1 MGGPR
6 RRHARHDR
14 LRPRALPARGEG
26 DRLGRH
32 LERRSGIPGVEL
44 TGRLL
49 WDHALTGRVALE
61 DVVRWTSE
69 APARV
74 FGLDDRKGFV
84 RVGGDADLVLLDPAR
99 DRTDARGD
107 LRQPQRRQPAPRVRS
122 PLPRPD
128 RSVWSRGRLAAEGG
142 RVVAAAGSGAVL
154 TPTRPQTPSSP
165 EGPTM
170 TTATILGGTL
180 FEPSPARSDPTPG
193 CASKGASSLPSG
205 STRVP
210 TVGDTFDATGKTVLP
225 GLANLH
231 GHLAWDAFSDL
242 EGQCRYDGPMGYLK
256 AARGLISAVEAGV
269 TTFRDLACVHDTGL
283 MARQAQRDGLLPGP
297 KVVACGRAVC
307 RTGGHIHFGNR
318 EADGVAEVIKATREQ
333 IKAGADW
340 IKLMAHGYSSDELHA
355 CIDTAHELGIPV
367 TTDAGAWAERAVDA
381 GVDCIEHGGNYS
393 DELIAKIVER
403 GVWIVPTL
411 SPVVL
416 QAREGH
422 AWGMKQSVIDR
433 RRGQLADKGRQEGLG
448 RARRAGAKL
457 AFGTDSGSPVV
468 PHDAL
473 LGEVDA
479 LLELGVFDTLN
490 QVLQAM
496 TIRAAECVRLA
507 EDRGSLAPSKR
518 ADIVLV
524 DGNLEDDRSALQRVD
539 RVYRSGRLVVDGG
552 HGLVPDPR
560 DYQTFVGVGA

>member
-1 MGGPR
+1 
-6 RRHARHDR
+6 
-14 LRPRALPARGEG
+14 
-26 DRLGRH
+26 
-32 LERRSGIPGVEL
+32 
-44 TGRLL
+44 
-49 WDHALTGRVALE
+49 
-61 DVVRWTSE
+61 
-69 APARV
+69 
-74 FGLDDRKGFV
+74 
-84 RVGGDADLVLLDPAR
+84 
-99 DRTDARGD
+99 
-107 LRQPQRRQPAPRVRS
+107 
-122 PLPRPD
+122 
-128 RSVWSRGRLAAEGG
+128 
-142 RVVAAAGSGAVL
+142 
-154 TPTRPQTPSSP
+154 
-165 EGPTM
+165 
-170 TTATILGGTL
+170 
-180 FEPSPARSDPTPG
+180 
-193 CASKGASSLPSG
+193 
-205 STRVP
+205 
-210 TVGDTFDATGKTVLP
+210 
-225 GLANLH
+225 
-231 GHLAWDAFSDL
+231 
-242 EGQCRYDGPMGYLK
+242 MGYLK

-355 CIDTAHELGIPV
+355 CIDTAHELGVPV

-468 PHDAL
+468 PHGAVL
-473 LGEVDA
+473 AEMQQ
-479 LLELGVFDTLN
+479 LLEFEVFDN
-490 QVLQAM
+490 EVQVLQAA
-496 TIRAAECVRLA
+496 TIRAAELLRREA
-507 EDRGSLAPSKR
+507 TSGSLDEGKT
-518 ADIVLV
+518 ADVVIV
-524 DGNLEDDRSALQRVD
+524 DGDLAADLAAIERVETVFVD
-539 RVYRSGRLVVDGG
+539 GRLTVHGG
-552 HGLVPDPR
+552 GARLPDPR
-560 DYQTFVGVGA
+560 DFRTFSNVGASACPRRASATASRCRRAPAWPCRSTRARTWGDRPSPKPPALS

>member
-1 MGGPR
+1 
-6 RRHARHDR
+6 
-14 LRPRALPARGEG
+14 
-26 DRLGRH
+26 
-32 LERRSGIPGVEL
+32 
-44 TGRLL
+44 
-49 WDHALTGRVALE
+49 
-61 DVVRWTSE
+61 
-69 APARV
+69 
-74 FGLDDRKGFV
+74 
-84 RVGGDADLVLLDPAR
+84 
-99 DRTDARGD
+99 
-107 LRQPQRRQPAPRVRS
+107 
-122 PLPRPD
+122 
-128 RSVWSRGRLAAEGG
+128 
-142 RVVAAAGSGAVL
+142 
-154 TPTRPQTPSSP
+154 
-165 EGPTM
+165 M

-180 FEPSPARSDPTPG
+180 FDAINGTFRPNPGLRIDGGVIAR
-193 CASKGASSLPSG
+193 
-205 STRVP
+205 
-210 TVGDTFDATGKTVLP
+210 VGVDDAVGETFDASGKTVLP

-242 EGQCRYDGPMGYLK
+242 EAQCRYDGPLGYLK

-333 IKAGADW
+333 IRAGADW
-340 IKLMAHGYSSDELHA
+340 IKLMAHGYSVDELHA
-355 CIDTAHELGIPV
+355 CIDTAHELGVPV
-367 TTDAGAWAERAVDA
+367 TTDAGTWAERAVDA

-468 PHDAL
+468 PHGAVL
-473 LGEVDA
+473 AEMQQ
-479 LLELGVFDTLN
+479 LLEFEVFDSEV
-490 QVLQAM
+490 QVLQAA
-496 TIRAAECVRLA
+496 TIRAAELLRRDA
-507 EDRGSLAPSKR
+507 TSGSLDEGKT
-518 ADIVLV
+518 ADVVIV
-524 DGNLEDDRSALQRVD
+524 DGDLAADLAAIERVETVFVD
-539 RVYRSGRLVVDGG
+539 GRLTVHGG
-552 HGLVPDPR
+552 GARLPDPR
-560 DYQTFVGVGA
+560 DFRTFSNVGA